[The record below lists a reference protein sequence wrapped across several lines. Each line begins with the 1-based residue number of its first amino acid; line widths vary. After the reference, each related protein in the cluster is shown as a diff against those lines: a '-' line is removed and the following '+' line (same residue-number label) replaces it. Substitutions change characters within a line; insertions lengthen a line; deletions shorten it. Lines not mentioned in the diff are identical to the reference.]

1 MDGMGTGL
9 GRGLVAWLALTML
22 VGSARADRGPT
33 LLPVPGIRLEAG
45 PHFLLPQPD
54 AADPA
59 QPVDPLVLPDRGGR
73 LTLGLQLQVAVLSFS
88 RWNRASAWGLF
99 PEAGYVYQ
107 RRDLGT
113 TALFNLG
120 VGLGYMPTPLV
131 YFAYMPRFVVGRVYG
146 ADAGGNLSP
155 DLYRTAIGLRHGP
168 LVGLLFGILNV
179 ELSHQLLWLE
189 GRQQHEG
196 MLLLGVDVLRLVI
209 LSLVSGFR
217 R

>member
-9 GRGLVAWLALTML
+9 WRGFVAGLALGIGLGT
-22 VGSARADRGPT
+22 AHADSGPT

-54 AADPA
+54 VADPSQA
-59 QPVDPLVLPDRGGR
+59 VDPLVLPDRGGR
-73 LTLGLQLQVAVLSFS
+73 LTLSLQLQVAVLNFS
-88 RWNRASAWGLF
+88 RWNRASAWGVF

-107 RRDLGT
+107 RRDRGT

-155 DLYRTAIGLRHGP
+155 DLYRTAVGIRHGP
-168 LVGLLFGILNV
+168 FVGLLFGILNV

-189 GRQQHEG
+189 GREQHDG
-196 MLLLGVDVLRLVI
+196 MLLLGVDVLRLVF
-209 LSLVSGFR
+209 LSLVGGSR